1 MPEYL
6 VEINDAD
13 EPEGLG
19 CGSWVL
25 LLASVLGLTAL
36 AFAGGGAAVVVLLVG
51 VFAVRL
57 VIKLVFK
64 K

>member
-1 MPEYL
+1 MQRERRQTLRAIL
-6 VEINDAD
+6 VIIEKHFSLEINVV
-13 EPEGLG
+13 GTR
-19 CGSWVL
+19 
-25 LLASVLGLTAL
+25 TAL
-36 AFAGGGAAVVVLLVG
+36 AFAGDGAAVVVLLVG